1 MAMKSLGLTKLF
13 PRSWKNNFFIIC
25 ACIILFILPIWSKD
39 YVLHFLILAFFWAYL
54 SQSWNIVG
62 GFCGQLSFGHA
73 AFFAIGAYTSSLLY
87 VDFGV
92 NPWLGILIGGIVG
105 SVIGLFIGFLSFRYG
120 LKGPYFALVTMAF
133 AELLRV
139 LVLSVGFTHGPLGV
153 MIPLSEPGLINFQF
167 SSKVPYYYIILIF
180 MLVLTVVVQKI
191 YRSKMGYYFLSIR
204 ENEDAAEA
212 LGVDTFL
219 YKLKAISISAFFTA
233 IGGSFYAQYI
243 QYITPGETFSWHLS
257 VEMILRTLVGGMGTV
272 LGPLFGS
279 LTLSFVAEV
288 TRVVFG
294 DIIPGIHMIIYS
306 IILILIVL
314 YFPRGIFVWLNERLF
329 TKRFEDESEIQFD
342 EKIMGEGE

>member
-1 MAMKSLGLTKLF
+1 MAIKNSCLTRSF
-13 PRSWKNNFFIIC
+13 PFIWKNTFFISC
-25 ACIILFILPIWSKD
+25 ACIILFILPIWIKD
-39 YVLHFLILAFFWAYL
+39 YVLHFLILAFLWAYL

-62 GFCGQLSFGHA
+62 GFCGQLSLGHA
-73 AFFAIGAYTSSLLY
+73 AFFAVGAYTSSLLY

-92 NPWLGILIGGIVG
+92 NPWLGILIGGIIG
-105 SVIGLFIGFLSFRYG
+105 AALGLFIGFLSFRYG
-120 LKGPYFALVTMAF
+120 LKGPYFSLVTLAF

-139 LVLSVGFTHGPLGV
+139 LVLSVDFTKGALGV

-167 SSKVPYYYIILIF
+167 LSKVPYYYIILVF
-180 MLVLTVVVQKI
+180 MLVLTLIVQKI

-212 LGVDTFL
+212 LGVNTLL

-243 QYITPGETFSWHLS
+243 QYITPGETFGWHVS
-257 VEMILRTLVGGMGTV
+257 VEMILRALVGGMGTV
-272 LGPLFGS
+272 LGPLLGS
-279 LTLSFVAEV
+279 LALSFTSEV
-288 TRVVFG
+288 TRVMFG
-294 DIIPGIHMIIYS
+294 NIIPGIHMIIYS

-329 TKRFEDESEIQFD
+329 TKEINDER
-342 EKIMGEGE
+342 